1 MTLLYIYATCVKK
14 LSSSKLLAGKPFEY
28 HEYVVMLINMSVY
41 REVNVNNLEQTIVQH
56 SAFQEKINSILTTF
70 NQEHSTNIALIVSAE
85 ILQSEGSIS
94 TSSICGQLPNY

>member
-1 MTLLYIYATCVKK
+1 
-14 LSSSKLLAGKPFEY
+14 
-28 HEYVVMLINMSVY
+28 MSVY

-94 TSSICGQLPNY
+94 TSNICGQLPNY